1 MPDERSGPPADAT
14 PPPSA
19 EPSAPRPTVDQRLAA
34 MTTRGAFLGFQM
46 VATLVAVIGGV
57 LFYELLL
64 GSQMNSVIAA
74 GAGLVFALAA
84 RRAFTWLLVYVLA
97 ARAPRGGPPA

>member
-1 MPDERSGPPADAT
+1 
-14 PPPSA
+14 
-19 EPSAPRPTVDQRLAA
+19 
-34 MTTRGAFLGFQM
+34 
-46 VATLVAVIGGV
+46 
-57 LFYELLL
+57 
-64 GSQMNSVIAA
+64 MNSVIAA